1 MTVRSYIRSL
11 CLTALV
17 VMALGG
23 FLLHM
28 RIHPFTEN
36 MSFLTNFVTGIVSII
51 IVPLLF
57 LRKETIHYGYVVNG
71 FITIIGTVTMAHF
84 SLAHLPAP
92 LTPAGIL
99 LKTTLPDILIL
110 WGKFFVGKALFDCE
124 VFGYNK
130 AVEKK
135 GISYRYPN
143 LGWWWVHL
151 VSVAAVYYAGHLLRS

>member
-1 MTVRSYIRSL
+1 MS
-11 CLTALV
+11 
-17 VMALGG
+17 LGG

-36 MSFLTNFVTGIVSII
+36 MSFLTNFVTGILSII

-57 LRKETIHYGYVVNG
+57 LRKETIHYGYILNG

-92 LTPAGIL
+92 LTPAGIF

-110 WGKFFVGKALFDCE
+110 WSKFFVGKALFDCE

-135 GISYRYPN
+135 AVSYRYPN

-151 VSVAAVYYAGHLLRS
+151 VSAAAVYYVGHLLRR